1 MQYKS
6 EKYFKDYLEKIP
18 NERLMQFYDE
28 VEWTPFPVLVLKEY
42 QNRFKAKNKKEVKE
56 KLRTQVQLAKQRSAL
71 ITKKIKT
78 KGSDIRQKTTFSSST
93 RNLELVEKLAD
104 LKKKRIITAKE
115 FQDKKKELLERI

>member
-1 MQYKS
+1 LQYKS